1 MFFISALKGKFLLII
16 NMWWLTFSCLD
27 NCACMHTHVHV
38 CIMVYLKN
46 SKKLFQKTCM
56 MFPLRCR
63 RVFVGCTVCKCGLLF
78 CYFHLS
84 GEFTQYNGYWVIR
97 SVQET
102 SPDAVDIVLWL
113 LRWNSTCSFY
123 CPRNVQLAC
132 KSGVLILHWKSVGSI
147 VTHREDRSVACHDT
161 ALADSGC
168 SPYCILWHS
177 RLIPVT
183 WLQ

>member
-1 MFFISALKGKFLLII
+1 MHVYYAL
-16 NMWWLTFSCLD
+16 
-27 NCACMHTHVHV
+27 
-38 CIMVYLKN
+38 YLKK
-46 SKKLFQKTCM
+46 SKKLFQKTCVM
-56 MFPLRCR
+56 IPLRCR
-63 RVFVGCTVCKCGLLF
+63 RVFVGCTVFKCRLLF

-84 GEFTQYNGYWVIR
+84 GEFTQYNGYWVSW
-97 SVQET
+97 SVQGT
-102 SPDAVDIVLWL
+102 SPVAMDKVLWL
-113 LRWNSTCSFY
+113 SHWNSTCNFY

-168 SPYCILWHS
+168 SPNCILWHS
-177 RLIPVT
+177 WLIPVT